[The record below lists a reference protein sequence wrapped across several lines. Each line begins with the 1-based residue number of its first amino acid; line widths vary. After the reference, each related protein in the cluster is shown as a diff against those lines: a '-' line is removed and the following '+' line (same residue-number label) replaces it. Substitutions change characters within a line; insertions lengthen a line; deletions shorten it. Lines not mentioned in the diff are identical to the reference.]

1 MLALAVCSRLVFAL
15 AVCSWL
21 VFTLVVCRVLV
32 TGARACCVL
41 ELGVRAS
48 SVIVLSYNK
57 NNNVYFILINYVHV
71 LDHVLCVITICVVGS
86 GYEMYCILVKN

>member
-1 MLALAVCSRLVFAL
+1 MLTFTVCRVLVSGSPPCCALVPDARASVCSRLVFAL
-15 AVCSWL
+15 AVWSWL

-48 SVIVLSYNK
+48 SVIVLSYN
-57 NNNVYFILINYVHV
+57 
-71 LDHVLCVITICVVGS
+71 
-86 GYEMYCILVKN
+86 